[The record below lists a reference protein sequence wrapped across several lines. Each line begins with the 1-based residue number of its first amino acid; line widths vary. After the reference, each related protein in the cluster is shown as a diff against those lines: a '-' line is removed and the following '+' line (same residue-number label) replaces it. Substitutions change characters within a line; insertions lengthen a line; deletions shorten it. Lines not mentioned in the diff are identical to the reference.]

1 MTNTID
7 THCHLNQIS
16 LMLKWQFGRPNCHN
30 IHNSLTIGGLMP
42 EYQNQEYET
51 NKMYTINVSN
61 LNPNPKQPRKYF
73 NEDEIKALA
82 ADIKANGLLQNI
94 TFTCHE
100 GKLIIISGERR
111 VRAHKQLGKETIE
124 AKYVEGDLLTLAL
137 MENILRSDLTAIEFA
152 ESVAALQKQKNCS
165 NDEIAEIIGKKK
177 STTSEI
183 LKIASLPE
191 EIRND
196 ARTKPLMTRERLLKV
211 ARRRDAAVQKKM
223 YNKLRHMLEKP
234 ENTPRES
241 SEKSHGNK
249 KSGNRFVNAHIRKIE
264 EMTAELN
271 ASHEKMLSKIK
282 AELPDE
288 EKQGLITAL
297 KNMQAAI
304 RSMCDK
310 YDPSITVEN
319 QDKCPIYMDPAD
331 VLSDPNF

>member
-1 MTNTID
+1 MPESQNCEFEIGKVYSI
-7 THCHLNQIS
+7 HLS
-16 LMLKWQFGRPNCHN
+16 K
-30 IHNSLTIGGLMP
+30 LMP
-42 EYQNQEYET
+42 
-51 NKMYTINVSN
+51 
-61 LNPNPKQPRKYF
+61 NPAQPRKYF
-73 NEDEIKALA
+73 DEEEIKALA
-82 ADIKANGLLQNI
+82 TDIDANGLLQNI

-111 VRAHKQLGKETIE
+111 VRAHKQLGKESIE
-124 AKYVEGDLLTLAL
+124 GKYVDGDLLTLAL
-137 MENILRSDLTAIEFA
+137 MENILRSDLTAVEFA
-152 ESVAALQKQKNCS
+152 ESVAALQKQKSCS
-165 NDEIAEIIGKKK
+165 NSVIAEMIGKKK

-211 ARRRDAAVQKKM
+211 ARRRDADVQKKM
-223 YNKLRHMLEKP
+223 YNKLCHMLEKP
-234 ENTPRES
+234 ENTPRKS

-271 ASHEKMLSKIK
+271 ASHEKMLSKTK
-282 AELPDE
+282 AELTDE
-288 EKQGLITAL
+288 DKQDLITVL

-310 YDPSITVEN
+310 YNPSITVEN
-319 QDKCPIYMDPAD
+319 PDKGTIYMNPAD

>member
-1 MTNTID
+1 MSESQDREYEIGKMYS
-7 THCHLNQIS
+7 I
-16 LMLKWQFGRPNCHN
+16 N
-30 IHNSLTIGGLMP
+30 INNLMP
-42 EYQNQEYET
+42 
-51 NKMYTINVSN
+51 
-61 LNPNPKQPRKYF
+61 NPEQPRKYF
-73 NEDEIKALA
+73 DEDEIKALA
-82 ADIKANGLLQNI
+82 ADIKENGLLQNI

-111 VRAHKQLGKETIE
+111 VRAHKQLKKETIE
-124 AKYVEGDLLTLAL
+124 GKYIEGDLLTLAL

-165 NDEIAEIIGKKK
+165 NNDIAEIIGKKK

-211 ARRRDAAVQKKM
+211 ARRRDVDVQKKM
-223 YNKLRHMLEKP
+223 YDKLCHMVEKP
-234 ENTPRES
+234 ENTPRKS

-249 KSGNRFVNAHIRKIE
+249 KTENHFVNAQIRKIE
-264 EMTAELN
+264 GMTAELN

-282 AELPDE
+282 AELTDE

-297 KNMQAAI
+297 EKMRADIDAI
-304 RSMCDK
+304 FELLHKSL
-310 YDPSITVEN
+310 PF
-319 QDKCPIYMDPAD
+319 PP
-331 VLSDPNF
+331 P